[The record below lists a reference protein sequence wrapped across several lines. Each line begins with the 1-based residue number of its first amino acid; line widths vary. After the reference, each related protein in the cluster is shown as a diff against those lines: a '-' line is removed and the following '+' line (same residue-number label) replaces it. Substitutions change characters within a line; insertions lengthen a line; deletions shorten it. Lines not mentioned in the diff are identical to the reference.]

1 MNDDQRRLA
10 VKSDLRKFLT
20 ENFIMG
26 SQPAPIEN
34 SDSFLEM
41 HIMDSTG
48 FLELVGFLEETYA
61 IEIADEDMTP
71 ENLDSLD
78 GIAEFVSRKLG
89 R

>member
-1 MNDDQRRLA
+1 MNEELRKLA
-10 VKSDLRKFLT
+10 VKSDLRKFLA

-26 SQPAPIEN
+26 SQPAPIEDN
-34 SDSFLEM
+34 DSFLEM

-48 FLELVGFLEETYA
+48 FLELVGFLEETYG

-78 GIAEFVSRKLG
+78 GVAEFVARKFS
-89 R
+89 

>member
-1 MNDDQRRLA
+1 MNDDQRKLA
-10 VKSDLRKFLT
+10 VKSDLRRFLA

-26 SQPAPIEN
+26 SQPAPIED

-48 FLELVGFLEETYA
+48 FLELVGFLEETYG

-78 GIAEFVSRKLG
+78 GVAEFVARKLG
-89 R
+89 

>member
-10 VKSDLRKFLT
+10 VKSDLRKFLA

-26 SQPAPIEN
+26 SQPATIEN

-48 FLELVGFLEETYA
+48 FLELVGFLEETYG

-78 GIAEFVSRKLG
+78 GVAEFVARKLG
-89 R
+89 

>member
-1 MNDDQRRLA
+1 MNDDQRKLA
-10 VKSDLRKFLT
+10 VKSDLRKFLA

-26 SQPAPIEN
+26 SQPAIIED

-48 FLELVGFLEETYA
+48 FLELVGFLEETYG
-61 IEIADEDMTP
+61 IEITDEDMTP

-78 GIAEFVSRKLG
+78 GVAEFVARKLG
-89 R
+89 

>member
-1 MNDDQRRLA
+1 MNDDQRKLA
-10 VKSDLRKFLT
+10 VKSDLRRFLA

-26 SQPAPIEN
+26 SPPAPIED

-48 FLELVGFLEETYA
+48 FLELVGFLEETYG

-78 GIAEFVSRKLG
+78 GVAEFVARKLG
-89 R
+89 

>member
-1 MNDDQRRLA
+1 MNDDQRKLA
-10 VKSDLRKFLT
+10 VKSDLRKFLA

-26 SQPAPIEN
+26 SQPAPIED

-48 FLELVGFLEETYA
+48 FLELVGFLEDTYA
-61 IEIADEDMTP
+61 IEITDEDMTP

-78 GIAEFVSRKLG
+78 GVAEFVARKLG
-89 R
+89 

>member
-1 MNDDQRRLA
+1 MNEDQRKLA
-10 VKSDLRKFLT
+10 VKSDLRKFLA

-26 SQPAPIEN
+26 SQPAPIEDH
-34 SDSFLEM
+34 DSFLEM

-48 FLELVGFLEETYA
+48 FLELVGYLEETYG

-78 GIAEFVSRKLG
+78 GVAEFVARKFS
-89 R
+89 

>member
-1 MNDDQRRLA
+1 MNNDQRKLA
-10 VKSDLRKFLT
+10 VKSDLRKFLA

-26 SQPAPIEN
+26 SQPAPIED

-48 FLELVGFLEETYA
+48 FLELVGFLEDTYA
-61 IEIADEDMTP
+61 IEITDEDMTP

-78 GIAEFVSRKLG
+78 GVAEFVARKLG
-89 R
+89 